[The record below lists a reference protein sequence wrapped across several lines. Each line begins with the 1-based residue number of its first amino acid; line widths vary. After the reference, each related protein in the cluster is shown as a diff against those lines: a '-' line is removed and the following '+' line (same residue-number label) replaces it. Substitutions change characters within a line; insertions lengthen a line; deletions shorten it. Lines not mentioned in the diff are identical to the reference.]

1 MQAKRLQIKEIIEIT
16 KNNSMIYKNILF
28 KIQLIWTNLLLILQ
42 LQYKMIFQLAVFQK
56 IMVNQISQQNSCIK
70 NVKMIG
76 RKWL

>member
-16 KNNSMIYKNILF
+16 KNNSMIYKNILL
-28 KIQLIWTNLLLILQ
+28 KIQLIWKNLLLILQ
-42 LQYKMIFQLAVFQK
+42 LKYKMIFQLAVFQK
-56 IMVNQISQQNSCIK
+56 IMVNQISRQNSCIK

>member
-1 MQAKRLQIKEIIEIT
+1 MQAKRLQIKEITEIT
-16 KNNSMIYKNILF
+16 KNNSMIYKNIQL